1 MSRPRGTNT
10 VKETVYFSTDAFAA
24 IKKFRARYPMRS
36 VSDIT
41 SAAVLYLAKQA
52 IDFQLDGALEPMTV
66 DVKSLETRLETRL
79 EARLETRM
87 HEIAAEEA
95 AVYHTKEGTD
105 KKKPPNKKETR
116 AS

>member
-52 IDFQLDGALEPMTV
+52 IDFQLDGALEPMKV
-66 DVKSLETRLETRL
+66 DVKSL

-95 AVYHTKEGTD
+95 AVYLTKEGTD